1 MSHRSNDSC
10 QVSKMTLDQM
20 KQPLRGSPPVEEASW
35 GACAPQAS
43 GILTHPHCWLVPSS
57 VLTPRS
63 RAKTPLRAALQPG
76 PKVPGSQD
84 ISSMWSF
91 SAPMVADCQA
101 MGAVAELLS
110 SQQCPVAPCGP
121 AAACGAFPAFPLGT
135 TSSPVT

>member
-43 GILTHPHCWLVPSS
+43 GILTHPRCRLVPSS

-63 RAKTPLRAALQPG
+63 RAKTPLRPALQPG

-91 SAPMVADCQA
+91 SAPMVTTARRWGLWQNCCPHSS
-101 MGAVAELLS
+101 VWWLL
-110 SQQCPVAPCGP
+110 VAPQ
-121 AAACGAFPAFPLGT
+121 L
-135 TSSPVT
+135 PVEPPQPFL